1 MSQIF
6 NRASSQGSISP
17 NTRLG
22 STWAVMAGMVALL
35 VLTGTTVASAEQT
48 PTESV
53 KSTLEEVIHILNNE
67 ALK

>member
-6 NRASSQGSISP
+6 NRASTQGLISP
-17 NTRLG
+17 KTRLG
-22 STWAVMAGMVALL
+22 TTWAVMTGMVALL

-53 KSTLEEVIHILNNE
+53 NAPSLR
-67 ALK
+67 